1 MTRASLFSSLK
12 GLAEMAAQDC
22 PLEPEVSS
30 QVRFVLAGGD
40 AGTNLPRLIEASGA
54 VVGGNADASKCTV
67 RGLAA
72 GASLKVGD
80 AATFVLTTV
89 GFDGEPCTESGG
101 DDRVEAFLTVGH
113 GDNRVVV
120 DADVAD
126 NGDGTFTFTVTPPEH
141 AAEGGGGGGGA
152 AGAVA
157 GAAAGQA
164 AREAAVAVN
173 VNGLGVV
180 GSPFAVTV
188 TTIPWDDS
196 ILLGES
202 ADPNGAKLLQFVA
215 ETIPTFPA
223 ATTALKLLFRASR
236 DGWDADAGFHARCDG
251 KGPTVTV
258 VAIAGGSGK
267 NQRKHHV
274 FGGIVDLPWASQGDY
289 KGSQHANLF
298 GLGCHEN
305 EAPVL
310 FGIKDRDTNAVYHGA
325 GYGPIFG
332 GGHDLKITS
341 NAHQSTSSYQN
352 CRVGGVPNYY
362 FAGVRNF
369 AVVDYE
375 VFLIAAL

>member
-1 MTRASLFSSLK
+1 
-12 GLAEMAAQDC
+12 MAAQDC

-72 GASLKVGD
+72 GARLKVGN
-80 AATFVLTTV
+80 AATFALTTV

-101 DDRVEAFLTVGH
+101 DDRIEAFLTVGH

-141 AAEGGGGGGGA
+141 AAEGGGGGGAVGA
-152 AGAVA
+152 AA

-202 ADPNGAKLLQFVA
+202 ADPKGAKLLQFVA

-236 DGWDADAGFHARCDG
+236 DGWDATAGFHPRCDG

-274 FGGIVDLPWASQGDY
+274 FGGIVDLPWTLQDEY

-310 FGIKDRDTNAVYHGA
+310 LGIGNRDGQAVYHYPS
-325 GYGPIFG
+325 YGPTFG
-332 GGHDLKITS
+332 GGHDLHIAT
-341 NAHQSTSSYQN
+341 NAHQNTPSYQN
-352 CRVGGVPNYY
+352 CQAGGVPNYY
-362 FAGVRNF
+362 FAGVKNF